1 MDDRKIYRKARNHVV
16 WHLIFYFLLV
26 CVFVI
31 GTDLVL
37 NLDFLK
43 FAETGQHQTFILV
56 SLIEIFLWLLLFL
69 GLSTGQKWVR
79 WLYWVMYILEVA
91 SFWIPVRAMMNDW
104 THIFVYLTWMF
115 CLFIK
120 LAILMQTG
128 LYFHQNRWARVYYD
142 HVLEVYDD
150 DPLDDARAVPARTI
164 ARTPAAAYVQPAN
177 PAEAAQVRQTAAEQH
192 QSMDAI
198 PEEKPLTWPQ
208 VSVRLGICIYG
219 ELVVFPIFV
228 QMFQG
233 WFSSLDM
240 RSVFATRDMFLLCIF
255 TAFIWTIPVFFLYYS
270 QKGTRRV
277 IYGVIAAEVLFSA
290 WFATRLMAY
299 HDTGL
304 YPDRVFILFI
314 LLDIIRYG
322 LIGAVISPVLMGKA
336 KRDPHHRQD
345 MGLRLDQADLPD
357 LEPEDDYDE
366 DEDEYEE

>member
-26 CVFVI
+26 CIFVI

-56 SLIEIFLWLLLFL
+56 SLCEIFLWLLLFL
-69 GLSTGQKWVR
+69 GLSTGMKWVR
-79 WLYWVMYILEVA
+79 WLYWAMYILEVA
-91 SFWIPVRAMMNDW
+91 SFWIPVQAMMKDW
-104 THIFVYLTWMF
+104 NHIFVYLTWMF

-128 LYFHQNRWARVYYD
+128 LYFHQNRWARVFYD

-150 DPLDDARAVPARTI
+150 DPLEDARAVPARTI
-164 ARTPAAAYVQPAN
+164 TRTTQSQTVRQAVPQQSVQHLNQTPAAASRM
-177 PAEAAQVRQTAAEQH
+177 EAAE
-192 QSMDAI
+192 
-198 PEEKPLTWPQ
+198 EEKEEKALTWPQ

-219 ELVVFPIFV
+219 ELVLFPIFV

-255 TAFIWTIPVFFLYYS
+255 SAFVWTIPVFFLYYS

-277 IYGVIAAEVLFSA
+277 IWGVIAAEILFSA

-299 HDTGL
+299 HQTGL

-314 LLDIIRYG
+314 LVDIIRYG

-336 KRDPHHRQD
+336 IRDPHHTQD
-345 MGLRLDQADLPD
+345 RGLGLDETDLPD
-357 LEPEDDYDE
+357 LEPDDDYNDYE
-366 DEDEYEE
+366 D

>member
-43 FAETGQHQTFILV
+43 FEETGLHQTFILV
-56 SLIEIFLWLLLFL
+56 SLTEIFFWLLLFL
-69 GLSTGQKWVR
+69 GLSTGQKWIR
-79 WLYWVMYILEVA
+79 WLYWVMYLLEVA
-91 SFWIPVRAMMNDW
+91 TFWIPVQAMMKDW

-150 DPLDDARAVPARTI
+150 DPLEDARAVRAQTITRSAEPASVTTARPAAQSART
-164 ARTPAAAYVQPAN
+164 
-177 PAEAAQVRQTAAEQH
+177 
-192 QSMDAI
+192 QSA
-198 PEEKPLTWPQ
+198 PEPEEKAEKPLTWPQ

-255 TAFIWTIPVFFLYYS
+255 TAFVWTIPVFFLYYS
-270 QKGTRRV
+270 QKGCRRV
-277 IYGVIAAEVLFSA
+277 IWGVIGAEVLFSA

-322 LIGAVISPVLMGKA
+322 LIGAVISPLLMGKA
-336 KRDPHHRQD
+336 IRDPQHRQSPGF
-345 MGLRLDQADLPD
+345 GLDDTDLPD
-357 LEPEDDYDE
+357 LEPEDEDYTD
-366 DEDEYEE
+366 